1 MPMIS
6 HEPPA
11 GAVASLPLWATAAEG
26 YRLVFGNLGTL
37 ARVAALPFV
46 LFVLITATATW
57 LGPFGYRMAW
67 EFGVELPWT
76 LMAVAWLR
84 VLLLGPA
91 SGDIVVF
98 PRLRPRHLRFLG
110 YALLLSALHLPLT
123 FFAYPADF
131 LALEGTQRTVLYWAL
146 YLLILYL
153 SLRLSFVYA
162 AVAVDEAYSL
172 AVAWRHTSGI
182 SFALFA
188 VVGLAAM
195 LPWHLF
201 NWLMV
206 HVMQA
211 DPGLAFVV
219 LLGHAALWVLEALY
233 LAIIAIAFRTCT
245 GWVRAPDHAVLQ
257 RFD

>member
-1 MPMIS
+1 MIS

-46 LFVLITATATW
+46 LFATINLMAPQ
-57 LGPFGYRMAW
+57 LGPLGYSLVW

-91 SGDIVVF
+91 SGDAVFF
-98 PRLRPRHLRFLG
+98 PRLRQRHLRFLG

-123 FFAYPADF
+123 FFAYPANVF
-131 LALEGTQRTVLYWAL
+131 VLEGLQRSVVYWVL
-146 YLLILYL
+146 YLLVLYL

-162 AVAVDEAYSL
+162 AVAVDESYGL
-172 AVAWRHTSGI
+172 AIAWRHTRGI
-182 SFALFA
+182 SFALFI

-195 LPWHLF
+195 LPWQLF
-201 NWLMV
+201 SWLLGEAIE
-206 HVMQA
+206 A
-211 DPGLAFVV
+211 DPGAAFA
-219 LLGHAALWVLEALY
+219 LGWLWHAALWLPEALY
-233 LAIIAIAFRTCT
+233 LAIIAIAFRNCT
-245 GWVRAPDHAVLQ
+245 GWVPLPDQRVIE